1 MLLTW
6 SSVACRN
13 DVFDS
18 DTEVDKNKRESV
30 VNMTGRFVSM
40 HPSFFSFLT
49 TAASIPYSD
58 KAAAQ
63 CFDCCERFHIVTD
76 DQVGRLF

>member
-1 MLLTW
+1 MRRTW

-40 HPSFFSFLT
+40 HPSFFSFLQLLFLFLIRT
-49 TAASIPYSD
+49 
-58 KAAAQ
+58 
-63 CFDCCERFHIVTD
+63 
-76 DQVGRLF
+76 RLQPNALIAVSGFKY